1 MDEIILEAQSRKY
14 VIIDKTSGLAS
25 QVMQWGDNRDF
36 PFEFI
41 TIQENEEVITVLGE
55 TIKVGDVY
63 DYATGLFYILEP
75 GEPVPPE
82 PTEVEVLQGQLAEMQ
97 EALLVAQGAID
108 FIVMNF

>member
-1 MDEIILEAQSRKY
+1 MSM
-14 VIIDKTSGLAS
+14 TT
-25 QVMQWGDNRDF
+25 
-36 PFEFI
+36 P
-41 TIQENEEVITVLGE
+41 QELV
-55 TIKVGDVY
+55 
-63 DYATGLFYILEP
+63 YILEP